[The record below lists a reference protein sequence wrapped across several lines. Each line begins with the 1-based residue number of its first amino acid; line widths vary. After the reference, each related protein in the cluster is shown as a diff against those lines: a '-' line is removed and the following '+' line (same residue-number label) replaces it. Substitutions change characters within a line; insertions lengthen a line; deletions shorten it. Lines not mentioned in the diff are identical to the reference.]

1 MRSWLTYIFLL
12 MATCGAVLTSCSNVL
27 DEEGIA
33 TCDDRAPVRL
43 TISFG
48 DSSPMSR
55 DVDAG
60 SDGTVPGLDYTTD
73 LQKAMYADDVY
84 LLVFDATTDLLKY
97 QVKDL
102 ILGEASKDTYNTRT
116 LSGYMLRTATNET
129 VKLVVLA
136 NLTQNNITVTLED
149 NTSLSLNSKANVQTF
164 IDKMIGKSQTAIYE
178 KLIYNYDGTTTPWTL
193 TGDNARRIPMWG
205 ITAATQVPS
214 TGTSLDCYLYRAVA
228 KVQIWVNMKKG
239 IAGTTD
245 PNSTNDDFKITKIT
259 VQKANSKGYC
269 VSQAAFDNNSTHYVG
284 IDAKPYAAP
293 FVPGYASQTVVYE
306 VSDSDSNED
315 RYNDARE
322 AYSDMI
328 YLPEQVNLDAN
339 GNELSNAVTIEV
351 TYNYN
356 GETGKVGT
364 IHFTEDIIRNHSYIF
379 NITSVGAKLGLTCVV
394 QDWEKESE
402 TWDFTDNVTVADNG
416 HLTWNNLQ
424 PDEKGTVIIPN
435 TLEYTCTFNLLTP
448 TDGTWQASLIPAG
461 GQPDAF
467 EFVGA
472 NSGTIGENGTG
483 VVTLTI
489 KAKYSKVYNENNA
502 AKLRIFVRTKDG
514 RTLVTNLTGNQSF
527 SEYTLVQNVNAKN

>member
-12 MATCGAVLTSCSNVL
+12 MVACGTVLTSCSDVL

-33 TCDDRAPVRL
+33 ACDDRAPVRL

-60 SDGTVPGLDYTTD
+60 NDGTVPGLDYTTD
-73 LQKAMYADDVY
+73 LQKAMDAADVY
-84 LLVFDATTDLLKY
+84 LLVFDANTGVLKY

-102 ILGEASKDTYNTRT
+102 SLGAVSDNTYNTRI
-116 LSGYMLRTATNET
+116 LSGYMLRTATDET

-136 NLTQNNITVTLED
+136 NLIQNKITVSSTNYTNLLLD
-149 NTSLSLNSKANVQTF
+149 SKKDVQDF
-164 IDKMIGKSQTAIYE
+164 IDDMIGQDQTAIYQ
-178 KLIYNYDGTTTPWTL
+178 KLIYNYNVTNNGTEGIW
-193 TGDNARRIPMWG
+193 NISSRRIPMWG

-214 TGTSLDCYLYRAVA
+214 TGTTLDCYLYRAVA
-228 KVQIWVNMKKG
+228 KVQIWVDKKNG
-239 IAGTTD
+239 LPGEDGKLGTD
-245 PNSTNDDFKITKIT
+245 DDFRITKIT
-259 VQKANSKGYC
+259 VRNANKQGYC
-269 VSQAAFDNNSTHYVG
+269 VHVANEQPGSD
-284 IDAKPYAAP
+284 IDVQYTTPK
-293 FVPGYASQTVVYE
+293 VPSSVKTQNIVYN
-306 VSDSDSNED
+306 VANADSNND
-315 RYNDARE
+315 GFNDARE
-322 AYSDMI
+322 AFSDMI